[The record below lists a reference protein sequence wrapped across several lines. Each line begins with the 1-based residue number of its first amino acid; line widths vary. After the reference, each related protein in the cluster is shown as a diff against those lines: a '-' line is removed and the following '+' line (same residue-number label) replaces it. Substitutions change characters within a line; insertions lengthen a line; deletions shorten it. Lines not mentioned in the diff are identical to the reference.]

1 MKIIRGLN
9 YFFVVALGFFAV
21 MFAIDRFGNRSA
33 QAPADTVL
41 YTEEYCKDIIGYH
54 SYIPLEIKME
64 DGKIAEINILDNDET
79 PRFMRKVTDESL
91 VEKFYGLTPA
101 EAMVIE
107 VDAVSGAT
115 FSSNA
120 IIQSVKRRMEI
131 YNDTVNP
138 SPWTWQLMGIICC
151 AVVLGFLS
159 FLKKRS

>member
-54 SYIPLEIKME
+54 SYIPLEIKMV

-101 EAMVIE
+101 EAMRWMPS
-107 VDAVSGAT
+107 AAPLSAHT
-115 FSSNA
+115 PSYSRSSA
-120 IIQSVKRRMEI
+120 AWRF
-131 YNDTVNP
+131 TTTP
-138 SPWTWQLMGIICC
+138 STQ
-151 AVVLGFLS
+151 ALGPGS
-159 FLKKRS
+159 